1 MGVRSSARESH
12 RAILRET
19 LIRAARD
26 LTVERGWDTVRM
38 ADVAARAGV
47 SRQTVYN
54 EFRGRAGL
62 AEALAVSEVQ
72 HFAQR
77 VRAALFAHGGDA
89 RAGCYAGILLTLEDA
104 TRNPLVRSILTSG
117 HGGLLPYLTIRS
129 DIVLTAAGAVLTEWA
144 GVHLPKVPPA
154 TVALAV
160 DSVIRLTVSHIMLPT
175 DTPAATAAAL
185 AEVFV
190 RLLGV
195 GLS

>member
-1 MGVRSSARESH
+1 MEVRPSTRDAL
-12 RAILRET
+12 IL
-19 LIRAARD
+19 AARD
-26 LTVERGWDTVRM
+26 LTVERGWDSVRM

-62 AEALAVSEVQ
+62 AEALAASEVQ
-72 HFAQR
+72 HFAER
-77 VRAALFAHGGDA
+77 VRTALYAHGADA
-89 RAGCYAGILLTLEDA
+89 RAGCYAGILITLEDA
-104 TRNPLVRSILTSG
+104 TRNPLVRGILTSG

-129 DIVLTAAGAVLTEWA
+129 DIVLTTAGAVLTEWA
-144 GVHLPKVPPA
+144 GAHLPTVPPA

-185 AEVFV
+185 SEVFV
-190 RLLGV
+190 RLLRV
-195 GLS
+195 S

>member
-1 MGVRSSARESH
+1 MTEITSFTERTKAS
-12 RAILRET
+12 LREA
-19 LIRAARD
+19 LLDAAAD
-26 LTVERGWDTVRM
+26 LLADRGYAGVRM
-38 ADVAARAGV
+38 ADVAGRAGV

-54 EFRGRAGL
+54 EFGGRAGL

-77 VRAALFAHGGDA
+77 VRAALFAHGADA

-104 TRNPLVRSILTSG
+104 TRNPLVRGILTGG

-144 GVHLPKVPPA
+144 GVHLPTVPPA

-160 DSVIRLTVSHIMLPT
+160 DAVVRLTISHVILPR
-175 DTPAATAAAL
+175 DTPATTAAAL
-185 AEVFV
+185 ADVFV
-190 RLLGV
+190 RLLR
-195 GLS
+195 

>member
-1 MGVRSSARESH
+1 MEVRPSTRDA
-12 RAILRET
+12 

-72 HFAQR
+72 HIAQR
-77 VRAALFAHGGDA
+77 VRAELFAHGSDA

-104 TRNPLVRSILTSG
+104 TRNPLVRGILTSG

-144 GVHLPKVPPA
+144 SVYLPTVPPA
-154 TVALAV
+154 TVQLAV

-185 AEVFV
+185 AEVFA

-195 GLS
+195 R